1 MKKFNEI
8 FDDRTKYGTKLKTTE
23 YQESGKYWI
32 VDHGQDMIAGYCDK
46 KEGSFEELSAIIF
59 GDHTRTIK
67 SIKHTFVIGAD
78 GAKIL
83 RSRSEGAKYK
93 DLYYV

>member
-32 VDHGQDMIAGYCDK
+32 VDQGQDMIAGYGC
-46 KEGSFEELSAIIF
+46 
-59 GDHTRTIK
+59 
-67 SIKHTFVIGAD
+67 
-78 GAKIL
+78 
-83 RSRSEGAKYK
+83 K
-93 DLYYV
+93 DFSGRD